1 MEALDLEELEKLKK
15 KIIEEEKEEKHQ
27 EKFSGLADNPEEK
40 KEDIPPQEE
49 NEIQPEMND
58 SGKEA
63 PEQNG
68 TGTEGEDSL
77 DENKKNREE
86 PEKTDE
92 TPKKKR
98 FFGIFKGKKEVK
110 DEKDA
115 GLFRKKKDEMK
126 QNIVR
131 GVDLK
136 EGNVSYD
143 DNVITPDEFSLIEE
157 SEEKE
162 KEEDEVKEIQQASE
176 ERISETNVVDQLVM
190 KIERIDGRI
199 SAIDEINK
207 AINER
212 ITGLSEEIGELR
224 SSILEKERSIN
235 EIDSQSKRVMEAFEE
250 IEPENFRKELEKKEE
265 EIAKTQVS
273 IESLVIKQKEIK
285 DALEKIQGV
294 MEKVKSFENLVEMAG
309 KVNDKLSQIDETKKY
324 TSRLASKVEN
334 IFSELNNSMKD
345 FKNSIEKVEMND
357 ETIKELMKSLDI
369 MEIKVEKVVTKDQF
383 EKIEKELKEEISNN
397 KMEIEDKLYDLK
409 DFLEDV
415 VTKAGGVK
423 LLKSRDIMPW
433 RVELE
438 NRMKELEKLV
448 GSSRKVLT
456 KADAFR
462 SETEDLR
469 KEIKRLEG
477 MIRPSSSSR
486 KEPKSNYHE
495 KVLKPSYTIKEVPP
509 HIEKWIKENL
519 GRGYSADQLKESLRN
534 SGNDP
539 SVVDKF
545 VSAGSRKNQYVI
557 G

>member
-545 VSAGSRKNQYVI
+545 VGAGSRKNQYVI